1 MYYSLHST
9 VFGLVTCMFS
19 LMVNDITLV
28 EPKNNPIKKYTNN
41 ITISVPVRI
50 NYGIALAD
58 VKSIENWV

>member
-1 MYYSLHST
+1 
-9 VFGLVTCMFS
+9 MFS